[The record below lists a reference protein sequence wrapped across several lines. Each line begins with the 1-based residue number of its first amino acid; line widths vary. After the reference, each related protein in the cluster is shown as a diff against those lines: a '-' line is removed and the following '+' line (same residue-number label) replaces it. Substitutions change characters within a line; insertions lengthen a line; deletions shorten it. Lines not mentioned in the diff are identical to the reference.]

1 MYGDDETVAYNGYA
15 LEIVGT
21 YQGDED
27 AHLDM
32 DVSYRVETAD
42 HHIIND
48 FDQTVDF
55 DGDLPFPDDDDT
67 AVTKGGTS
75 TYVEVLAVP
84 ATTTV
89 VGGLIDLYESMTF
102 DDNSVTYLA
111 PAMQ

>member
-1 MYGDDETVAYNGYA
+1 
-15 LEIVGT
+15 
-21 YQGDED
+21 
-27 AHLDM
+27 M
-32 DVSYRVETAD
+32 DVWYRVETAD

-84 ATTTV
+84 A
-89 VGGLIDLYESMTF
+89 
-102 DDNSVTYLA
+102 DDHRRRW
-111 PAMQ
+111 PASTCTSR